1 MYEYGGSGDSTIL
14 VPGFSVKRRI
24 GVGGFATVYE
34 AVQEDVQAP
43 VALKVLAVDHTDERV
58 RARFERECKTMGRL
72 RDQRG
77 IVAVYQ
83 SAFTSDGR
91 PVIVMAYMP
100 GGSLLDRLRQAGTLS
115 VEEVTTIGVTLSRA
129 LQAAHDQGIYHR
141 DIKPENILID
151 RDGQV
156 ALADFGLATVD
167 DLLTSTRTDA
177 SLTPPHAPPERFL
190 ATEDA
195 NLPAGDIYSLASTLY
210 QLLTG
215 RPPFG
220 TSSDGGLA
228 ALINR
233 VISDPPPNID
243 RPDMTASLTT
253 AILLGLSK
261 NPDDR
266 QVSPA
271 AFGELL
277 APGMIAQ
284 NSTDPGLLPLPT
296 DRVAIPVVIP
306 VVDAIPTSMPTR
318 VPDPVAE
325 IVAAQWLADPSGRYT
340 LRYWDGELWTGHVTR
355 GNETLWDPLESPA
368 ASIPGSIV
376 ASATSMPTRAQ
387 TPTPAQT
394 STPTS
399 MPTRVVAPVTISG
412 QQPPTGS
419 PPTKRKRGLIM
430 IAIGAAVL
438 LIGGG
443 AFAMNGNKGSGQ
455 RRQSAT
461 EEAPS
466 TTKNTVGGNS
476 TTDDPLTDTTANE
489 PTGQA
494 NPKGAAP
501 TTSTSV
507 PGVTAGVPTTK
518 ATTATTTGTPTTTR
532 TATTTTRTATTTT
545 RTATT
550 TTRTATTTTLP
561 PVNRRGITSYDRM
574 APGAPYLGNGWRSAW
589 QSFTAQSNTITYI
602 AATIGRGAG
611 GAATMPIYLTTSGVD
626 GCGSGRIAGGGAA
639 VQNYGESG
647 IDIGNVAVTPGAT
660 YFVCYLNPE
669 FGSWYTY
676 WWAGGSNVLNSDQM
690 QVKIQGYNR

>member
-14 VPGFSVKRRI
+14 VPGFNVKRRI

-58 RARFERECKTMGRL
+58 RARFERECRTMGRL

-190 ATEDA
+190 ATENA
-195 NLPAGDIYSLASTLY
+195 NLGAGDIYSLASTLH

-233 VISDPPPNID
+233 VIADPPPTIN
-243 RPDMTASLTT
+243 RPDMTAGLTN

-266 QVSPA
+266 PVSPA
-271 AFGELL
+271 MFGELL

-284 NSTDPGLLPLPT
+284 ASTDPGLLPLPT
-296 DRVAIPVVIP
+296 DRVPTNTPTPASPSTFTP
-306 VVDAIPTSMPTR
+306 TPTPTSMPTR
-318 VPDPVAE
+318 VPEA
-325 IVAAQWLADPSGRYT
+325 
-340 LRYWDGELWTGHVTR
+340 
-355 GNETLWDPLESPA
+355 
-368 ASIPGSIV
+368 
-376 ASATSMPTRAQ
+376 
-387 TPTPAQT
+387 
-394 STPTS
+394 TPTS
-399 MPTRVVAPVTISG
+399 MPTRVVLPAPTEATPR
-412 QQPPTGS
+412 QGS
-419 PPTKRKRGLIM
+419 PLRKILVGV
-430 IAIGAAVL
+430 AAVVIL
-438 LIGGG
+438 VSAVKILGG
-443 AFAMNGNKGSGQ
+443 Q
-455 RRQSAT
+455 D
-461 EEAPS
+461 
-466 TTKNTVGGNS
+466 NS
-476 TTDDPLTDTTANE
+476 DRPVATTDL
-489 PTGQA
+489 GL
-494 NPKGAAP
+494 
-501 TTSTSV
+501 V
-507 PGVTAGVPTTK
+507 VTAEPPGNITFKWLGDVN
-518 ATTATTTGTPTTTR
+518 TP
-532 TATTTTRTATTTT
+532 
-545 RTATT
+545 
-550 TTRTATTTTLP
+550 
-561 PVNRRGITSYDRM
+561 N
-574 APGAPYLGNGWRSAW
+574 
-589 QSFTAQSNTITYI
+589 
-602 AATIGRGAG
+602 
-611 GAATMPIYLTTSGVD
+611 PIYLWSCYG
-626 GCGSGRIAGGGAA
+626 
-639 VQNYGESG
+639 GESKCVPKDPATDPRIEFG
-647 IDIGNVAVTPGAT
+647 EITTWGPDRKYSASGPVPNSTWNSGKWYFRLYEVLGNVGNRQISST
-660 YFVCYLNPE
+660 YGVSVP
-669 FGSWYTY
+669 
-676 WWAGGSNVLNSDQM
+676 
-690 QVKIQGYNR
+690 

>member
-1 MYEYGGSGDSTIL
+1 MYEYGGSGESTIL

-195 NLPAGDIYSLASTLY
+195 NLAAGDIYSLASTLH

-233 VISDPPPNID
+233 VIADPPPNID
-243 RPDMTASLTT
+243 RPDMTAGLAN
-253 AILLGLSK
+253 AIVLGLSK

-266 QVSPA
+266 PVSPA

-284 NSTDPGLLPLPT
+284 ASTDPGLIPLPT
-296 DRVAIPVVIP
+296 DRVPIPVVIP
-306 VVDAIPTSMPTR
+306 IVEATPTSMPTR
-318 VPDPVAE
+318 VPEA
-325 IVAAQWLADPSGRYT
+325 
-340 LRYWDGELWTGHVTR
+340 
-355 GNETLWDPLESPA
+355 
-368 ASIPGSIV
+368 
-376 ASATSMPTRAQ
+376 
-387 TPTPAQT
+387 
-394 STPTS
+394 TPTS
-399 MPTRVVAPVTISG
+399 MPTRVVLPAPTEATPR
-412 QQPPTGS
+412 QGS
-419 PPTKRKRGLIM
+419 PLRKILVGV
-430 IAIGAAVL
+430 AAVVILVSAVKILGTNNNSERPVATTDLGL
-438 LIGGG
+438 LVTAEPPGNITFQWSGDVKDVKTPEPIYLWSCYGGESKCVPTDPRTEFG
-443 AFAMNGNKGSGQ
+443 EITAWKDKIYSASG
-455 RRQSAT
+455 
-461 EEAPS
+461 P
-466 TTKNTVGGNS
+466 VPNS
-476 TTDDPLTDTTANE
+476 TWESGKWYFRLYED
-489 PTGQA
+489 
-494 NPKGAAP
+494 
-501 TTSTSV
+501 
-507 PGVTAGVPTTK
+507 
-518 ATTATTTGTPTTTR
+518 
-532 TATTTTRTATTTT
+532 
-545 RTATT
+545 
-550 TTRTATTTTLP
+550 
-561 PVNRRGITSYDRM
+561 
-574 APGAPYLGNGWRSAW
+574 LGNGDAKQIS
-589 QSFTAQSNTITYI
+589 S
-602 AATIGRGAG
+602 TIG
-611 GAATMPIYLTTSGVD
+611 V
-626 GCGSGRIAGGGAA
+626 
-639 VQNYGESG
+639 
-647 IDIGNVAVTPGAT
+647 NVP
-660 YFVCYLNPE
+660 
-669 FGSWYTY
+669 
-676 WWAGGSNVLNSDQM
+676 
-690 QVKIQGYNR
+690 

>member
-1 MYEYGGSGDSTIL
+1 MYEYGGSGESTIV

-58 RARFERECKTMGRL
+58 RARFERECRTMGRL

-100 GGSLLDRLRQAGTLS
+100 GGSLLDRLRSVGTLS

-156 ALADFGLATVD
+156 ALADFGLSTVD

-195 NLPAGDIYSLASTLY
+195 NLAAGDIYSLASTLH

-243 RPDMTASLTT
+243 RPDMTASLTN

-266 QVSPA
+266 PLSPA
-271 AFGELL
+271 MFGELL

-284 NSTDPGLLPLPT
+284 NSADPGLLPLPT
-296 DRVAIPVVIP
+296 DRVPIPVVIP
-306 VVDAIPTSMPTR
+306 IVDATPTSMPTR

-412 QQPPTGS
+412 QQPPTG
-419 PPTKRKRGLIM
+419 PAPKKRKRGLIM
-430 IAIGAAVL
+430 IAIALAVL
-438 LIGGG
+438 
-443 AFAMNGNKGSGQ
+443 AS
-455 RRQSAT
+455 RRF
-461 EEAPS
+461 
-466 TTKNTVGGNS
+466 
-476 TTDDPLTDTTANE
+476 
-489 PTGQA
+489 
-494 NPKGAAP
+494 
-501 TTSTSV
+501 
-507 PGVTAGVPTTK
+507 
-518 ATTATTTGTPTTTR
+518 
-532 TATTTTRTATTTT
+532 
-545 RTATT
+545 
-550 TTRTATTTTLP
+550 
-561 PVNRRGITSYDRM
+561 
-574 APGAPYLGNGWRSAW
+574 LGFNI
-589 QSFTAQSNTITYI
+589 F
-602 AATIGRGAG
+602 
-611 GAATMPIYLTTSGVD
+611 
-626 GCGSGRIAGGGAA
+626 
-639 VQNYGESG
+639 
-647 IDIGNVAVTPGAT
+647 
-660 YFVCYLNPE
+660 
-669 FGSWYTY
+669 
-676 WWAGGSNVLNSDQM
+676 
-690 QVKIQGYNR
+690 